1 MNFQWTK
8 SCSIGSKIVAC
19 KRSFKLPFDV
29 SMTIVVLKI
38 QKGPLGKH
46 ARRSPFLKKFWA
58 RVWLF
63 IKTEMDS
70 PIAALL

>member
-1 MNFQWTK
+1 MA
-8 SCSIGSKIVAC
+8 IV
-19 KRSFKLPFDV
+19 
-29 SMTIVVLKI
+29 ILKI

-46 ARRSPFLKKFWA
+46 ARRSPFLKKFSA